1 MLPSVLYIPYAKSSH
16 EHTGDIITF
25 AQFEDGDLVENG
37 CNAEEDESISDSI
50 DELSTDD
57 ESEDRSMST
66 NALKDNRYVSQIHP
80 DINARYARLK
90 ICERIRKM

>member
-37 CNAEEDESISDSI
+37 CNAEEDESIPYSI

-57 ESEDRSMST
+57 IYS
-66 NALKDNRYVSQIHP
+66 
-80 DINARYARLK
+80 
-90 ICERIRKM
+90 